1 MRILAISDVEDEAV
15 TASLPARAG
24 SIDLVLACGDLTY
37 DYLDYVATAVAAPL
51 RAVHGNHD
59 VPPETLDDHE
69 VQVWWDGID
78 LHGRVASIDGLLV
91 GGLEGSP
98 RYNKGPFQSS
108 ETDVWIAILRMLP
121 ALVMNRI
128 RRGRFL
134 DVLITHAPPR
144 GIHAQAQRDGGLREV
159 EIDQIVGSVGRYRD
173 FDRAFLPRQVQTQDR
188 WESVD
193 RAYLDHT
200 ELPPVDLYKIG
211 ETYFVKDGN
220 HRVSVARER
229 GQSFID
235 AHVIE
240 VTAPA
245 PVDSVKD
252 LLDFIR
258 DQDALSFYE
267 KTRISE
273 MRPDARIELTLP
285 GQYEK
290 LLEHIATHQ
299 WYLGIEEKREV
310 SYREAVASWYDRIYL
325 PTVEA
330 IRATGAL
337 RDFPHRSEADLYLW
351 ITEHHWYLHQAALP
365 KGTELKE
372 LISEYADEHS
382 ERRPNPL
389 SVIGR
394 IPPVTAVRRRVSPR
408 REESP

>member
-1 MRILAISDVEDEAV
+1 MIRADI
-15 TASLPARAG
+15 ARADYRRARRRAFTRG
-24 SIDLVLACGDLTY
+24 VLSWFR
-37 DYLDYVATAVAAPL
+37 
-51 RAVHGNHD
+51 RADNALLAFD
-59 VPPETLDDHE
+59 E
-69 VQVWWDGID
+69 V
-78 LHGRVASIDGLLV
+78 R
-91 GGLEGSP
+91 
-98 RYNKGPFQSS
+98 
-108 ETDVWIAILRMLP
+108 
-121 ALVMNRI
+121 
-128 RRGRFL
+128 
-134 DVLITHAPPR
+134 R
-144 GIHAQAQRDGGLREV
+144 GIHAQAQRDGGLHEV
-159 EIDQIVGSVGRYRD
+159 EIDKIVGSVGRYRD
-173 FDRAFLPRQVQTQDR
+173 FDRAFLPRQIQTQDR
-188 WESVD
+188 WESID
-193 RAYLDHT
+193 RAHLDHT

-245 PVDSVKD
+245 PVHSVED

-258 DQDALSFYE
+258 DQDALKFYE
-267 KTRISE
+267 TTHIIE
-273 MRPDARIELTLP
+273 LRPDARIDLTLP

-299 WYLGIEEKREV
+299 WYLGIEAKREIP
-310 SYREAVASWYDRIYL
+310 YREAVASWYDRIYL

-365 KGTELKE
+365 KGRELNK

-389 SVIGR
+389 SAIAR

-408 REESP
+408 RKGSP